1 MKNESDWL
9 ELIRQ
14 QRQVG
19 QIAQSIDTCR
29 EAISSGL
36 DNARLYAQLAHS
48 LKLIGQRK
56 EARHAYEKALLLDPD
71 YAFTYRSYGAMLATI
86 PQAYPKAELILHKGL
101 ALAPDDVG
109 MWTSLG
115 NVYSQTGRMDQA
127 LMCYQKAQ
135 TIQPND
141 PLPAVAYLFAL
152 NYLPDTTTEQ
162 IYVQAKKIGT
172 LLQNQVSKPYE
183 HALFNCSEKYLSR
196 PSKLKIGFVS
206 PDLHNHPVGYFL
218 DNVLQFLD
226 KDHFE
231 WYAFSNRDQ
240 DDITRRSLKCSFNSW
255 VDVGFLNNAEVA
267 QRIHEQGI
275 HILIDL
281 AGYTSH
287 GLIGAFAYRPA
298 PVQINWLGWFATTG
312 LTAMDYLLT
321 DAYSTRAMEA
331 YFTEQLV
338 ELPHT
343 RLCMTPPTAESV
355 MELPAK
361 NNGFIT
367 FGCVQNLA
375 KINDE
380 WLQLWG
386 DILRAIPTARLRIQN
401 KQFKQATQR
410 AQFLKRVEQL
420 GVPIERMQLL
430 PPSERESYLKSLS
443 EIDILLDTYPYT
455 GGTTTAEALW
465 MGVPTLTRAGQT
477 MIARQGGSLLHTAGL
492 DEWITHS
499 DQAYI
504 EQAIEWSQ
512 RLDELAQLRKNLRKR
527 VAQSPLFDAQRFAR
541 DFELCLNGLWDRY
554 VQSQKDKEPL
564 R

>member
-48 LKLIGQRK
+48 LKLLGQRK

-86 PQAYPKAELILHKGL
+86 PQAYSKAELILHKGL

-152 NYLPDTTTEQ
+152 NYLPDTTAEQ
-162 IYVQAKKIGT
+162 IYMQAKKIGT
-172 LLQNQVSKPYE
+172 LLQNQVSKPYQ
-183 HALFNCSEKYLSR
+183 HALSIYSEKHLSR

-206 PDLHNHPVGYFL
+206 PDLNDHPVGYFL

-231 WYAFSNRDQ
+231 WYAFSNRDK

-255 VDVGFLNNAEVA
+255 VDVGFLSNAEIA
-267 QRIHEQGI
+267 QRIHEQDI

-312 LTAMDYLLT
+312 LKAMDYLLT
-321 DAYSTRAMEA
+321 DAYSTRGMEA
-331 YFTEQLV
+331 FFTEQLV

-465 MGVPTLTRAGQT
+465 MGVPTLTRVGHT

-492 DEWITHS
+492 DE
-499 DQAYI
+499 
-504 EQAIEWSQ
+504 
-512 RLDELAQLRKNLRKR
+512 
-527 VAQSPLFDAQRFAR
+527 
-541 DFELCLNGLWDRY
+541 
-554 VQSQKDKEPL
+554 
-564 R
+564 

>member
-1 MKNESDWL
+1 MTNESDWL

-48 LKLIGQRK
+48 LKLLGQRK

-86 PQAYPKAELILHKGL
+86 AQAYSKAELILHKGL

-135 TIQPND
+135 KIQPND

-152 NYLPDTTTEQ
+152 NYLPDTTAEQ
-162 IYVQAKKIGT
+162 IYMQAKKIGT
-172 LLQNQVSKPYE
+172 LLQNQVSKPYQ
-183 HALFNCSEKYLSR
+183 HALSIYSEKHLSR

-206 PDLHNHPVGYFL
+206 PDLNDHPVGYFL

-231 WYAFSNRDQ
+231 WYAFSNRDK

-312 LTAMDYLLT
+312 LKAMDYLLT
-321 DAYSTRAMEA
+321 DAYSTRGMEA
-331 YFTEQLV
+331 FFTEQLV

-465 MGVPTLTRAGQT
+465 MGVPTLTRVGHT

-492 DEWITHS
+492 DE
-499 DQAYI
+499 
-504 EQAIEWSQ
+504 
-512 RLDELAQLRKNLRKR
+512 
-527 VAQSPLFDAQRFAR
+527 
-541 DFELCLNGLWDRY
+541 
-554 VQSQKDKEPL
+554 
-564 R
+564 

>member
-19 QIAQSIDTCR
+19 QIAQSIDTSR

-86 PQAYPKAELILHKGL
+86 PQAYSKAELILHKGL

-152 NYLPDTTTEQ
+152 NYLPDTTAEQ
-162 IYVQAKKIGT
+162 IYMQAKKIGT

-312 LTAMDYLLT
+312 LKSMDYLLT
-321 DAYSTRAMEA
+321 DAYSTRGMEA
-331 YFTEQLV
+331 FFTEQLV

-343 RLCMTPPTAESV
+343 RLCMTPPTAEPV
-355 MELPAK
+355 TELPAK

-375 KINDE
+375 KINDQ

-401 KQFKQATQR
+401 KQFKQSTQR
-410 AQFLKRVEQL
+410 TLFLKRSQQL
-420 GVPIERMQLL
+420 GLPIERVQLL

-465 MGVPTLTRAGQT
+465 MGVPTLTRVGQT

-504 EQAIEWSQ
+504 EQAIVWSQ
-512 RLDELAQLRKNLRKR
+512 RLDELAQLRKNLRNR

-541 DFELCLNGLWDRY
+541 DLESCLNGLWDRY
-554 VQSQKDKEPL
+554 VQSQTDKEPL